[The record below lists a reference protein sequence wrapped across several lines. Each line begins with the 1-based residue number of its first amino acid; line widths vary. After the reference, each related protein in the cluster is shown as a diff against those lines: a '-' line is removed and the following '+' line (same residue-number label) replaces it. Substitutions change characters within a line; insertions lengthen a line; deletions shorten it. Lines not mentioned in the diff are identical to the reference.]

1 MTCPRIWQV
10 IFVSGLN
17 AETRQKSGQEA
28 GEKDKVRHI
37 KKESICPTSISQT
50 QNQKSFFST
59 EGPKPQFLIDT
70 PQFKALVVGLEAGGQ
85 IPVHPGEA
93 AMYHFL
99 EGEGLMTVDD
109 EAFAI
114 KPGVTVVVP
123 SGAKRGMNAKTRV
136 VFLGS
141 KGEK

>member
-1 MTCPRIWQV
+1 MSDTIQQ
-10 IFVSGLN
+10 IY
-17 AETRQKSGQEA
+17 
-28 GEKDKVRHI
+28 
-37 KKESICPTSISQT
+37 
-50 QNQKSFFST
+50 FSDT
-59 EGPKPQFLIDT
+59 KAKAVFSSEGPKPQFLLDT
-70 PQFKALVVGLEAGGQ
+70 PKFKALVVGLEAGGQ

-99 EGEGLMTVDD
+99 EGTGLMTVGE
-109 EAFAI
+109 EAFEI

>member
-1 MTCPRIWQV
+1 MPDIYFPELKSIA
-10 IFVSGLN
+10 IFSSS
-17 AETRQKSGQEA
+17 E
-28 GEKDKVRHI
+28 
-37 KKESICPTSISQT
+37 
-50 QNQKSFFST
+50 
-59 EGPKPQFLIDT
+59 PKPQFLLDT

-99 EGEGLMTVDD
+99 EGNGLMTVDD
-109 EAFAI
+109 ETFDI
-114 KPGVTVVVP
+114 KPGVTVIAP
-123 SGAKRGMNAKTRV
+123 SGSRRGMNAKTRV

>member
-1 MTCPRIWQV
+1 MSETSQIY
-10 IFVSGLN
+10 F
-17 AETRQKSGQEA
+17 AEIKSKA
-28 GEKDKVRHI
+28 VFAAD
-37 KKESICPTSISQT
+37 
-50 QNQKSFFST
+50 
-59 EGPKPQFLIDT
+59 GPKPQFLIDT
-70 PQFKALVVGLEAGGQ
+70 PKFKSLVVGLGAGGQ

-99 EGEGLMTVDD
+99 EGEGLMTVND
-109 EAFAI
+109 ETFAI

-141 KGEK
+141 KGEQ

>member
-1 MTCPRIWQV
+1 MSDTTSQIY
-10 IFVSGLN
+10 F
-17 AETRQKSGQEA
+17 AEVKA
-28 GEKDKVRHI
+28 KAV
-37 KKESICPTSISQT
+37 
-50 QNQKSFFST
+50 FST
-59 EGPKPQFLIDT
+59 EGPKPQFLINT

-99 EGEGLMTVDD
+99 EGEGLMTVD
-109 EAFAI
+109 EETFAI
-114 KPGVTVVVP
+114 KPGVTVVAP

-136 VFLGS
+136 IFLGS